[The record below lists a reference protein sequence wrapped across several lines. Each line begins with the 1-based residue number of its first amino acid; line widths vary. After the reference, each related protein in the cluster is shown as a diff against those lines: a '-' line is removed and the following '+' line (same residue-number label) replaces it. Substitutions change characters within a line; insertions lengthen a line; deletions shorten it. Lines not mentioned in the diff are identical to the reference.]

1 MSRRGPKLRLGR
13 LRPRLTVTL
22 ALVAAVT
29 AVTVALASFL
39 VVRELRLRRATDE
52 AIAQGQFNLAFA
64 TDALAGAT
72 DAALVA
78 GAEPGAGGGVAG
90 VVQGLQRR
98 GGFEI
103 VAVADGRP
111 FQTSVSLTARSVP
124 DDLLRLADRGRIGAA
139 RREVDGHPYVVVGGT
154 VPGGTSLWSFF
165 PLDQVFE
172 DLDDLRLVLTVAAL
186 VMVALSAMVGAA
198 AARPLLHPIAI
209 ARDAAQRLEAGDLTT
224 RVPEDG
230 SDELAELSRSLNGMA
245 AALERTVAEL
255 RHAEA
260 GHRRFVADV
269 SHDLRTPVTALAAAA
284 EFLAPRLPDLPEHA
298 RRAGSVM
305 VDEAV
310 RLRLLVEDLMEIS
323 RMDAG
328 AAVVEEDLIDLRRLV
343 LGAVEDRG
351 WGGVVVTGELAPAF
365 VDGDRRR
372 LDRVLTNLVDNAL
385 RHGAPPVEV
394 SLASRGDEVVLEV
407 RDHGPGIADEHLPHV
422 LERFY
427 KADRA
432 RGRTEGSGLGL
443 AIARENVVLHGGSL
457 QVANAPGGGARFVV
471 TLPAA
476 VARPL
481 PSGDVVV
488 TSGPHD
494 RVDHPDVTS
503 ERHLR

>member
-1 MSRRGPKLRLGR
+1 MSRRGPQLRLGR

-29 AVTVALASFL
+29 AVTVALASFV

-52 AIAQGQFNLAFA
+52 AIAQGEFNLAFA
-64 TDALAGAT
+64 ADALSTGAP
-72 DAALVA
+72 DGSAADD
-78 GAEPGAGGGVAG
+78 GAGGGVAA
-90 VVQGLQRR
+90 VLQGLQRR

-103 VAVADGRP
+103 VAVSDGRS
-111 FQTSVSLTARSVP
+111 FQTSVSLTRRSVP
-124 DDLLRLADRGRIGAA
+124 EDLVALAERGRIGAA
-139 RREVDGHPYVVVGGT
+139 RRTVDDHPYVVVGGT
-154 VPGGTSLWSFF
+154 VAEGTLLWSFF
-165 PLDQVFE
+165 PLDEVF
-172 DLDDLRLVLTVAAL
+172 DDLGDLRRVLTSAAL

-245 AALERTVAEL
+245 AALERTVVEL

-269 SHDLRTPVTALAAAA
+269 SHELRTPITALATAA
-284 EFLAPRLPDLPEHA
+284 ELLAPRLPDLPETE
-298 RRAGSVM
+298 RRAGSIM

-310 RLRLLVEDLMEIS
+310 RLRSLVEDLMEIS

-328 AAVVEEDLIDLRRLV
+328 AAAVEEDLIDLRRLV

-351 WGGVVVTGELAPAF
+351 WGGRVVTRELAPAF
-365 VDGDRRR
+365 ADGDRRR
-372 LDRVLTNLVDNAL
+372 LDRVLANLVDNAL

-394 SLASRGDEVVLEV
+394 SLVSRDAEVVLEV

-422 LERFY
+422 FERFY

-432 RGRTEGSGLGL
+432 RGRTDGSGLGL
-443 AIARENVVLHGGSL
+443 AIAHENVVLHGGSL
-457 QVANAPGGGARFVV
+457 QAGNAPGGGARFVV

-481 PSGDVVV
+481 QDGDVVV
-488 TSGPHD
+488 TSEPHD
-494 RVDHPDVTS
+494 RVPHPDATR
-503 ERHLR
+503 EARR